1 MRCVGK
7 TSQLGCT
14 SCQKPH
20 PDPSAYKVKRVALC
34 RRPFC
39 ELLNMN
45 VNSFLIEVE
54 DMNALGKQ
62 IGCKPCQTD
71 SRCPMH
77 LWRPKTTN
85 LWRPKTRPSV
95 QSEHI
100 TPCLPFAGRVRVHH
114 IVSTLLQL
122 KWRSSLLESHGPMSQ
137 NYPFFAWSIVSH

>member
-1 MRCVGK
+1 MDHKGDPAYDCIV
-7 TSQLGCT
+7 LEMGCT
-14 SCQKPH
+14 PCQMQISH
-20 PDPSAYKVKRVALC
+20 NHKVKRVALC

-39 ELLNMN
+39 ELLNMY
-45 VNSFLIEVE
+45 VNSFVIEVE

-77 LWRPKTTN
+77 LWRPKTT
-85 LWRPKTRPSV
+85 TRPSV
-95 QSEHI
+95 QSDNI
-100 TPCLPFAGRVRVHH
+100 TPRLPFAGRVRVHH